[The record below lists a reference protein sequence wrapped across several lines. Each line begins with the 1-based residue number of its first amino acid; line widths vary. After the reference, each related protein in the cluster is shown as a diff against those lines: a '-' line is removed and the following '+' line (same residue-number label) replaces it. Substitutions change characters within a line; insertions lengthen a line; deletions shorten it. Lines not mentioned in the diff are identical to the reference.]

1 MAGTMWRPMRM
12 AWRVRLVVA
21 GDRGVWL
28 SDSEGILAEFDDED
42 VAAAFARALLVGPQ
56 RACLCRLGRSVA
68 EELGMARFQVR
79 LDLVERT
86 ERMSVMEDP
95 ADGMVDWIDT
105 DDDIVSSVV
114 VMRAE
119 HEPAAD
125 ESRKPVEV
133 WSPVEW
139 LHA

>member
-1 MAGTMWRPMRM
+1 MTGTMWRPMRM

-42 VAAAFARALLVGPQ
+42 VAAAFVRSLLVGPQ
-56 RACLCRLGRSVA
+56 RDCLCRLGRAVA
-68 EELGMARFQVR
+68 EELDMARFQVR

-95 ADGMVDWIDT
+95 AAGLVDWVDT
-105 DDDIVSSVV
+105 DDEIVSSVV
-114 VMRAE
+114 VMRP
-119 HEPAAD
+119 EPESAAD
-125 ESRKPVEV
+125 EPRQLGEE
-133 WSPVEW
+133 WTPVEW